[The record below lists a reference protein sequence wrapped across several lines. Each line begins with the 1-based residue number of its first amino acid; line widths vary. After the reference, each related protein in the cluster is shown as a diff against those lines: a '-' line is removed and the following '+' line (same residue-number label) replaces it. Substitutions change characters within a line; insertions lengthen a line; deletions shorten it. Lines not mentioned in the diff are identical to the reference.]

1 MLEVRKLG
9 SGGKPERSLDT
20 EEKEVNKQGVKLM
33 NQLQL
38 HKHLA
43 QEKQEGPARWESSA
57 AGNRAEGGWRPASLL
72 SCCALL
78 FQTVCACVCVRARVC
93 VCVRVCVRVRMRA
106 LSSLSSPSKKRQG
119 RRGSSH
125 SRVTVGPAT

>member
-9 SGGKPERSLDT
+9 SGGKPERSLDS

-38 HKHLA
+38 HKHLV

-78 FQTVCACVCVRARVC
+78 FSD
-93 VCVRVCVRVRMRA
+93 RVRMRA

-119 RRGSSH
+119 RWGSSH
-125 SRVTVGPAT
+125 SRVTVGSAT

>member
-9 SGGKPERSLDT
+9 SGGKPERSLDS

-38 HKHLA
+38 HKHLV

-93 VCVRVCVRVRMRA
+93 ERVRMRA

-119 RRGSSH
+119 RWGSSH
-125 SRVTVGPAT
+125 SRVTVGSAT

>member
-9 SGGKPERSLDT
+9 SGGKPEQSLDT
-20 EEKEVNKQGVKLM
+20 EEKEVDKQGGKLM
-33 NQLQL
+33 NQLQQ
-38 HKHLA
+38 HKHLV

-78 FQTVCACVCVRARVC
+78 FQTVCACVCVRAC
-93 VCVRVCVRVRMRA
+93 AHARA
-106 LSSLSSPSKKRQG
+106 VITKQSIQEEAG
-119 RRGSSH
+119 Q
-125 SRVTVGPAT
+125 VGILAL